1 MRGCTVCEGARV
13 IGGVI
18 HHVAQT
24 GMRDPRNIGRVI
36 SEGPELAFPTAK
48 LDHHHWG
55 IPMDNRNINDSTDGR
70 LERAKDTALG
80 KHDSNPSV
88 ADEVGEGVG
97 GIGGALA
104 GAAIGSMAG
113 PVGTLIGGIAGA
125 MGGWW
130 TGRAI
135 TEAASSVTTDDDN
148 FYRSHY
154 ESSPNRLADRRF
166 EDVRPAYHLG
176 QIAAHNPDY
185 QDRNWNEVESDLQ
198 RGWSSADQSSGDWS
212 TVRPYASEGFNRGR
226 ASLGSTAARADSALH
241 NTGNAAKRGMDRAA
255 SGVEHAGNKVAD
267 KVDDLKDR
275 VDGNPASRP
284 GPDSTDSS
292 RRMDSR

>member
-1 MRGCTVCEGARV
+1 
-13 IGGVI
+13 
-18 HHVAQT
+18 
-24 GMRDPRNIGRVI
+24 
-36 SEGPELAFPTAK
+36 
-48 LDHHHWG
+48 
-55 IPMDNRNINDSTDGR
+55 MDNRNINDSTDGR
-70 LERAKDTALG
+70 LERAKDKALG
-80 KHDSNPSV
+80 MHDSNPSV

-104 GAAIGSMAG
+104 GAAVGSLAG

-135 TEAASSVTTDDDN
+135 TEAASTVTSDDDN

-154 ESSPNRLADRRF
+154 DASPNRLADRGF

-176 QIAAHNPDY
+176 HIAAHNPDY
-185 QDRNWNEVESDLQ
+185 ANRDWNEVESDLQ
-198 RGWSSADQSSGDWS
+198 RGWSGAGQSADWS

-226 ASLGSTAARADSALH
+226 SALGSTAARADSALH
-241 NTGNAAKRGMDRAA
+241 TAGNTAERGMDRAA
-255 SGVEHAGNKVAD
+255 SATANAGNKIAD

-284 GPDSTDSS
+284 GPDATDSS